1 MHDTASI
8 YFLLYLNYRVIM
20 DLLRRQLAVAL
31 QHAMEPWLEF
41 QVAAVEPNDAEHAFS
56 QYSFSDETPPHP
68 CSSGL

>member
-31 QHAMEPWLEF
+31 QHAMEP
-41 QVAAVEPNDAEHAFS
+41 VGHAPTQS
-56 QYSFSDETPPHP
+56 MA
-68 CSSGL
+68 